1 MSKKTTKNI
10 DKKCPVPANKAGI
23 GLRSAHISHV
33 LKNAE
38 KIAKKIGWLEVH
50 SENYYAEGGTAISTL
65 LEVRKNFPISLH
77 SVGNALGS
85 ACGLDLNHLKKLK
98 NLIEIVDPFLV
109 SDHISWGMV
118 DEKHLNDLLPLPY
131 NKAALKVLSKNV
143 SQMQDFL
150 KREILVEN
158 PSTYLAFKNPE
169 MSEFDLINQ
178 LCKTTGCKLLLD
190 VNNIY
195 VSSQNNSEFDPK
207 EYLQKLDKNI
217 VREIHLAGHSQSEI
231 FDGKKHRTILIDT
244 HNDLTCKEVWELYG
258 IAIKRFGQIPTLIEW
273 DQDFPEFK
281 VLLDEA
287 KRAGKFLQK

>member
-1 MSKKTTKNI
+1 MSKKTTNNI
-10 DKKCPVPANKAGI
+10 NKVGI
-23 GLRSAHISHV
+23 GLRSTHISYV

-50 SENYYAEGGTAISTL
+50 SENYYAEGGAAISTL
-65 LEVRKNFPISLH
+65 LAVRKNFPISLH

-98 NLIEIVDPFLV
+98 NLIEIIDPFLV
-109 SDHISWGMV
+109 SDHISWGRL

-131 NKAALKVLSKNV
+131 TKAALKVIATNV
-143 SQMQDFL
+143 SKMQDFL

-190 VNNIY
+190 VNNIF
-195 VSSQNNSEFDPK
+195 VSSQNNLEFDPK
-207 EYLQKLDKNI
+207 EYLQKLDKKI
-217 VREIHLAGHSQSEI
+217 VKEIHLAGHSRSEI
-231 FDGKKHRTILIDT
+231 FDGKKYQTILIDT
-244 HNDLTCKEVWELYG
+244 HDALTCKEVWELYA
-258 IAIKRFGQIPTLIEW
+258 IAIKRFGQVSTLIEW

-287 KRAGKFLQK
+287 KRAEKILTND